1 MSLDES
7 VFRFLNQAG
16 SSLGLDLFMLAIS
29 AVGLTFIIVL
39 VGPILW
45 WRKQRELAFDVVVLI
60 IISDLITEGLKL
72 LFMRERPFEVLTDVH
87 TLPWGWL
94 ASATSPSMPSGHAA
108 RAFAMATLVA
118 LGTRPRWGAL
128 ALALAALIGLSRI
141 YLGLH
146 WPSDVLAG
154 ALLGVVLAFIMQWIR
169 QRDNVYTRTRNKGI
183 AWLRGLK
190 RVEGR
195 EHDARL

>member
-1 MSLDES
+1 MDLDES
-7 VFRFLNQAG
+7 VFRALVHAG
-16 SSLGLDLFMLAIS
+16 PSLGLDLFMVAIS

-39 VGPILW
+39 VGPVLW

-60 IISDLITEGLKL
+60 IISDLVTEGLKL
-72 LFMRERPFEVLTDVH
+72 MFMRERPFEVLTDVH
-87 TLPWGWL
+87 TLSWGWL

-108 RAFAMATLVA
+108 RAFAMATLIA
-118 LGTRPRWGAL
+118 LGTRLRWGAL

-154 ALLGVVLAFIMQWIR
+154 ALLGTVLAFIMQWIR
-169 QRDNVYTRTRNKGI
+169 QRDNAYTRTRNKGI
-183 AWLRGLK
+183 AWLRGLRK
-190 RVEGR
+190 ADAK
-195 EHDARL
+195 EHEAGL